1 MIHPTVP
8 KQIRVIVFAKN
19 WFSGLIC
26 SGRKRCKFFIDIA
39 KKVTLVAVAYYGHLF
54 NVIKLSLFVKN
65 KYVHFLAIVL
75 VIVNVISM
83 TLYQSDHV

>member
-19 WFSGLIC
+19 WFSDLIC
-26 SGRKRCKFFIDIA
+26 SLRKRCKFFTDIA
-39 KKVTLVAVAYYGHLF
+39 KKVTSVAVAYYGHLF
-54 NVIKLSLFVKN
+54 NVIKLSLFVK